1 MSRGYVKKMLHT
13 CYTSIFTNVPCLIER
28 ILHVLSFFLN
38 LAGYLRLAIATTL
51 SQTQRRRIHGRIRF
65 TQSLPP
71 NIKHP
76 AASGGLIGDETA
88 YLILRAIEGGVVQ
101 FKGMEWFMILFG
113 FISLSGINY
122 QLSG

>member
-1 MSRGYVKKMLHT
+1 MY
-13 CYTSIFTNVPCLIER
+13 YP
-28 ILHVLSFFLN
+28 FFLN